1 MLLTGRAKAEAK
13 VLFTFMSQ
21 EELTSLAHTVTN
33 HQIDVRTFDG
43 EYGWHDT
50 VQLHRLSQFR
60 ACHNTVCFCLEI
72 YPAIHWLSACAILL
86 NFHLID
92 HYLCST
98 SLFSVI

>member
-50 VQLHRLSQFR
+50 VQLLPNFVAYPVLSLTFFENIK
-60 ACHNTVCFCLEI
+60 ASSH
-72 YPAIHWLSACAILL
+72 LSILVEL
-86 NFHLID
+86 YTD
-92 HYLCST
+92 
-98 SLFSVI
+98 